1 MSSPAPRTPRFLVAA
16 LAIAALGVA
25 LLLGGRMLLSHGP
38 AVRGAAGVPV
48 AGGDFVLAGAK
59 GPWRLSRE
67 AAGRSLVLL
76 YFGFV
81 RCPDMCPATLA
92 RLASA
97 LRGLSPAERDKV
109 LVLFVSVDHRSDT
122 PLDAARL
129 ASRFGESFVGVSG
142 DSAALERV
150 VRRYDAAFAFTP
162 LPGSAMG
169 YTVDHSADVF
179 LLRPSGEV
187 LARVRLEGRKVDLGR
202 LLRRFL

>member
-1 MSSPAPRTPRFLVAA
+1 MSSPAPRTPRFLVIALALAA
-16 LAIAALGVA
+16 LAVA
-25 LLLGGRMLLSHGP
+25 LLFGGRALLSHGP
-38 AVRGAAGVPV
+38 AVRGAGGIPV
-48 AGGDFVLAGAK
+48 AGGDFVLAGTD
-59 GPWRLSRE
+59 GPWRLSHA

-92 RLASA
+92 RIASA
-97 LRGLSPAERDKV
+97 LRGLPPAERAKV

-129 ASRFGESFVGVSG
+129 AARFGESFVGVSG

-150 VRRYDAAFAFTP
+150 VRRYDAAFAFAP

-169 YTVDHSADVF
+169 YTVDHSGDVF

-187 LARVRLEGRKVDLGR
+187 LARVRLEGRNVDLGR
-202 LLRRFL
+202 LFRRYL